1 MQHQGRSGEGSQGSD
16 SHLAE
21 LFEDDK
27 AGGGVGGATGDEDTR
42 KREQQGGKSRGE
54 IPGAQGSAH
63 CPTTLGHQWPRRMT
77 LVRDEA
83 SEVGRGQV
91 IKGGALGVRV
101 WTPS

>member
-1 MQHQGRSGEGSQGSD
+1 MRVVRAVTPILQNSLRTTRLGR
-16 SHLAE
+16 
-21 LFEDDK
+21 
-27 AGGGVGGATGDEDTR
+27 GGVGGATGDEDAR

-63 CPTTLGHQWPRRMT
+63 CPTALGHRWPRQMT